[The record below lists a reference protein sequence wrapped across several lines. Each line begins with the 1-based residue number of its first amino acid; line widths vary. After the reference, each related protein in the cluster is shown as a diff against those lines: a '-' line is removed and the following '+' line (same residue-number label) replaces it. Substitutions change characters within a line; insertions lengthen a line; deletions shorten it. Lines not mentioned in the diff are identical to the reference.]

1 MEKLIIPYPIVVEGK
16 YDKIKLD
23 SIIQGSIITTGG
35 FSVFSDKEKKAFFL
49 ALSKKTKIIIA
60 TDSDGGGL
68 VIRNYFKSLLPK
80 DRIIHIYIPDVKGKE
95 KRKDS
100 MSKAGLLGVEGIDA
114 DTLRSLFAPY
124 SKEEETEERE
134 LIKKSDLYILGLTG
148 REDSKRKRLALCKE
162 ASLPSN
168 LSANAMLDAL
178 NLMYSK
184 DDLYNLVEKINET
197 Y

>member
-35 FSVFSDKEKKAFFL
+35 FSVFSDKEKKTFFL

-148 REDSKRKRLALCKE
+148 GEDSKRKRLALCKE

-197 Y
+197 C